1 MTKFCA
7 SCGTENIYDLIAPKN
22 CWKCKKSFS
31 SAFVFETETPKP
43 RPSNKVISRKIEEDD
58 DLEDNNEGYNGE
70 YSNGNAPKLEVEI
83 DTFRGTTAKFG
94 DVAQSQK
101 TGVGKRDRPKNQKIS
116 DKDYWE
122 QIRQESATSKIEI
135 E

>member
-7 SCGTENIYDLIAPKN
+7 NCGFGNEYDLLTPKY
-22 CWKCKKSFS
+22 CFKCKKSFS
-31 SAFVFETETPKP
+31 SAFTESFEFVTKPAPK
-43 RPSNKVISRKIEEDD
+43 RPSNKRLVE
-58 DLEDNNEGYNGE
+58 LEDEYNDDNDNYE
-70 YSNGNAPKLEVEI
+70 PIKISKLDVEI

-101 TGVGKRDRPKNQKIS
+101 TGVAKRDRPKNQKIS

-122 QIRQESATSKIEI
+122 QIRQESATSKIDI

>member
-7 SCGTENIYDLIAPKN
+7 NCGFGNEYDLLAPKS
-22 CWKCKKSFS
+22 CFKCKKSFS
-31 SAFVFETETPKP
+31 SAFVFETEDKPKP
-43 RPSNKVISRKIEEDD
+43 RPSNKVIQRQVEEEYIEEDD
-58 DLEDNNEGYNGE
+58 N
-70 YSNGNAPKLEVEI
+70 SNSYDVPPKLEVEI

-101 TGVGKRDRPKNQKIS
+101 TGIGKRDRPKNQKIS